1 MPTEYSLTDSY
12 LLGLAYMEAYFNR
25 DDDKTD
31 LIRESSDED
40 NLETSFL
47 LLNVVLFN
55 EYCEAQNITPQQL
68 VQKLRKQ
75 MNDNGKA

>member
-1 MPTEYSLTDSY
+1 MATEYSLTDSY
-12 LLGLAYMEAYFNR
+12 LLGLAYMEAYFDE

-40 NLETSFL
+40 NLETPFL

-55 EYCEAQNITPQQL
+55 KYCETQNISPKQL
-68 VQKLRKQ
+68 VQQLREQ
-75 MNDNGKA
+75 MNNNGKA

>member
-1 MPTEYSLTDSY
+1 MAVEYSLTDSY
-12 LLGLAYMEAYFNR
+12 LLGLAYFDE

-55 EYCEAQNITPQQL
+55 KYCEAQNITPKQL
-68 VQKLRKQ
+68 VQQLREQ
-75 MNDNGKA
+75 MNNNGKA